1 MQTKMDKIMQ
11 YVIKS
16 NATLEEVIDIR
27 CFLDEL
33 YRDIVKLSYLEQ
45 YGVDNWIGYIDAMQA
60 AFEEEDI

>member
-27 CFLDEL
+27 CFLDKL